1 MDEMFENWEVSPSL
15 PDMDAELKQIRRS
28 LNRHNRKIILT
39 SLVLV
44 LVLMLT
50 VTYVIAPALETLY
63 WAPYTSDYV
72 QQGNDLKWML
82 EAYTELFHPGKQI
95 QSVYAG
101 DTGFASYDLTIVRTD
116 TATGEKEYIEGDLT
130 RGTLNLEFAFYE
142 YGLERSFFQGNNNL
156 PDEMISHYRTA
167 AMEKLSMLPPFVTVK
182 ALVFFPDDLTME
194 QLQELI
200 FEYNYDGRN
209 GVTVNWVGVRNA
221 PKDAEHA
228 PFAVGFS
235 AKPNGDLSLLDEQYP
250 ELGMLHTQAD
260 GSQMEE
266 HFKSLLRFSADQLD
280 KGKGIPIV
288 TLTGNYYRD
297 ALAYVEEN
305 GVTSYGCL
313 ITGTPE
319 GLLTL
324 LEDNV
329 ASTLILTDGWI
340 DVS

>member
-1 MDEMFENWEVSPSL
+1 MDADLLEELYRKYHRGAMLYCTALCGDPHLAQDIAAEAFIKAYLSL
-15 PDMDAELKQIRRS
+15 PDDIPSFRYWLLRVCKN
-28 LNRHNRKIILT
+28 LWYDHLRKEKHMVTSEVPPTLT
-39 SLVLV
+39 DG
-44 LVLMLT
+44 T
-50 VTYVIAPALETLY
+50 TPEETY
-63 WAPYTSDYV
+63 
-72 QQGNDLKWML
+72 
-82 EAYTELFHPGKQI
+82 I
-95 QSVYAG
+95 Q
-101 DTGFASYDLTIVRTD
+101 
-116 TATGEKEYIEGDLT
+116 K
-130 RGTLNLEFAFYE
+130 
-142 YGLERSFFQGNNNL
+142 
-156 PDEMISHYRTA
+156 
-167 AMEKLSMLPPFVTVK
+167 EKLRCLWWAICTLSPM
-182 ALVFFPDDLTME
+182 
-194 QLQELI
+194 
-200 FEYNYDGRN
+200 
-209 GVTVNWVGVRNA
+209 VGVRNA

-319 GLLTL
+319 GLLGL